1 MILIYSRRKK
11 FTIFFTAISTSLVI
25 IYTTISAIF
34 VQNHF
39 SKLNKIM
46 TRGDK
51 KNRKSFTK
59 IIGKSGNAFVDTI
72 PRKLGSTCKGFRTNP
87 DLKGNQLTEGKKLIN
102 NNRYEF
108 LKQFP
113 PLKKE
118 QKNIPPENVEVAAKN
133 YCGDIDSETT
143 MTESETTMTESET
156 TGTTMT
162 ESETTGSPNLVL
174 SPA

>member
-1 MILIYSRRKK
+1 
-11 FTIFFTAISTSLVI
+11 
-25 IYTTISAIF
+25 
-34 VQNHF
+34 
-39 SKLNKIM
+39 M

-51 KNRKSFTK
+51 KNRISFFTK

-72 PRKLGSTCKGFRTNP
+72 PRKLGSTCKVFRTNP

-113 PLKKE
+113 PP
-118 QKNIPPENVEVAAKN
+118 IPTENVEVAAKN

-143 MTESETTMTESET
+143 MTESETTGLPNFDSKITLIKSET
-156 TGTTMT
+156 TGSPNFDSKTTMT